1 MIKEKNCTE
10 IQRYTFCRLD
20 KLFAD
25 MTEMVPVKE
34 WKYQTAQNFNDS
46 YKNFLCKSSLFEN
59 IIKTVN
65 NEQTSKEEENY
76 EKK

>member
-1 MIKEKNCTE
+1 MAEMI
-10 IQRYTFCRLD
+10 
-20 KLFAD
+20 
-25 MTEMVPVKE
+25 PVKV

>member
-1 MIKEKNCTE
+1 MAEMI
-10 IQRYTFCRLD
+10 
-20 KLFAD
+20 
-25 MTEMVPVKE
+25 PVKAR
-34 WKYQTAQNFNDS
+34 KYQTAQNFNDS
-46 YKNFLCKSSLFEN
+46 YKNFLCKSSWFEN

>member
-1 MIKEKNCTE
+1 M
-10 IQRYTFCRLD
+10 QRRTFCGLD

-25 MTEMVPVKE
+25 MTGMVPVKA